1 MTSKV
6 LGSSPGGSGGFS
18 LFRQFTSPTDPL
30 NYYLYYYYYYPPPT
44 SCLFVLFVCF
54 LLFQFVASTVQSTNI
69 KRDEQKEKIKQS
81 REEDATER
89 KGKLRETEKECGLGG
104 FMNHY

>member
-1 MTSKV
+1 MSIVT
-6 LGSSPGGSGGFS
+6 LH
-18 LFRQFTSPTDPL
+18 LL
-30 NYYLYYYYYYPPPT
+30 NFLSFLT
-44 SCLFVLFVCF
+44 FIFFNVGLVWF

-69 KRDEQKEKIKQS
+69 KRDERKEKIKKS

-89 KGKLRETEKECGLGG
+89 KGKRRETEKECGLGG